1 MALWPVGTKESASPV
16 KSLSPEQRASLR
28 AVVANIKYEL
38 IPLKNVRDQ
47 AAAVPPRSRVTV
59 TASPAHG
66 MEATLEVSE
75 FVAGLGHEVTPHL
88 SARMIRDRAHLADLL
103 ARAKAI
109 GLRHAFIV
117 GGDAKEPGEFAD
129 GLALLRAI
137 HEMGNPFDDLGFP
150 SYPEGHADISD
161 EVLMQALKDKQ
172 QYANQT
178 TTQMCFNP
186 SRVEAW
192 IKRVRAEGV
201 TLPIYLGVPGVL
213 ELTKLMT
220 IAARIGVA
228 DSARYLSKNLGL
240 LGHLASPGSF
250 GADAYLTSLADT
262 LAEPATN
269 VAGLHVFTMNQVPAT
284 AAWHQRMQDELR
296 D

>member
-1 MALWPVGTKESASPV
+1 MALWPFGTKEDSSPV
-16 KSLSPEQRASLR
+16 KALSPAQRTALR
-28 AVVANIKYEL
+28 SVVANMKYEL

-59 TASPAHG
+59 TASPSHG
-66 MEATLEVSE
+66 IEATFDVCEYV
-75 FVAGLGHEVTPHL
+75 VGLGHEVTPHL
-88 SARMIRDRAHLADLL
+88 SAHMVRDRAHLTDLL
-103 ARAKAI
+103 ARARAM
-109 GLRHAFIV
+109 GLSHVFVV
-117 GGDAKEPGEFAD
+117 GGDAKDGGEFHD
-129 GLALLRAI
+129 GLSLLRAM
-137 HEMGNPFDDLGFP
+137 HEIGHPFTDIGVP

-161 EVLMQALKDKQ
+161 PVLMRALKEKQ

-186 SRVEAW
+186 GRVEEW
-192 IKRVRAEGV
+192 MQRIRAEGV

-228 DSARYLSKNLGL
+228 DSARYLSKNMGL

-250 GADAYLTSLADT
+250 GADAYLTALADRV
-262 LAEPATN
+262 AEPQTN
-269 VAGLHVFTMNQVPAT
+269 VVGVHVFTMNQVPAT
-284 AAWHQRMQDELR
+284 RTWHERMMQELA